1 LQVNRVYGFTEIF
14 RKTSNNY
21 GASSAGEHEPDW
33 EGCRCAA
40 ECALAT
46 TYGHNPNWV
55 VGTRWVTANEGTKL
69 HRISRIS
76 ITNFRTCQSVTLPLD
91 EFTPL
96 VGQNNVGKST
106 ILDAL
111 KWVVK
116 PGTVA
121 ASDFADPAKS
131 IVVVA
136 CISGISTTLLGRIPD
151 AKHRAAIEPF
161 CRNETLWVRAVAT
174 GTGKGSVVQE
184 VWDVDACSNLSEPDK
199 WRAYPT
205 GLPQAVSVLL
215 PEALHIAA
223 MDDLSE
229 DLGKAKAGTT
239 IKALLDEIMVPV
251 LAAHV
256 DIKNALDTIG
266 HILTTTG
273 NNRSGHLAAF
283 DAEASRALTSFF
295 PGLALDLD
303 LQMIDVKEFFKAG
316 DLHVTDTVT
325 GDRRRFDQ
333 MGTGAQRAIQMALIR
348 YLAETRAGNP
358 DQASRRLL
366 LIDEPELYMHPQGVR
381 RLRETLRSLS
391 LSGFQV
397 VFSTHSPMMLSREN
411 AADTVVV
418 TKTGDVGTTA
428 LKPLRHAV
436 QSALRDAEAQSRTLF
451 ELGNL
456 AEVYFSERVVLCEG
470 KTDRRLLPLAYERLM
485 GHSPELDRI
494 TFVSVGSCSDIPK
507 ALLVLDAMGIKS
519 CAVADLDFAFVE
531 ARKGGD
537 PLLEKDGEDIKQA
550 KLILKR
556 LQGNHSFPLG
566 GNGLPMKGNDGWQA
580 ADTWAIFAA
589 DGDGGAIANAAHSAL
604 KQRRIWIWPTGCIEE
619 VTRVKEKGEDAI
631 LAQETLLLGMTA
643 TDIERAMP
651 EFKPCF
657 DWIRAL

>member
-1 LQVNRVYGFTEIF
+1 M
-14 RKTSNNY
+14 
-21 GASSAGEHEPDW
+21 
-33 EGCRCAA
+33 
-40 ECALAT
+40 
-46 TYGHNPNWV
+46 
-55 VGTRWVTANEGTKL
+55 
-69 HRISRIS
+69 HRISHIA
-76 ITNFRTCQSVTLPLD
+76 IENFRTCQNVELSLD

-106 ILDAL
+106 ILDAI

-116 PGTVA
+116 PIVLTA
-121 ASDFADPAKS
+121 TDFADSQRP
-131 IVVVA
+131 IIVVA
-136 CISGISTTLLGRIPD
+136 CISGISAELLDRIPD
-151 AKHRAAIEPF
+151 QRHRAAIEPF

-174 GTGKGSVVQE
+174 GTGRNSVSQD
-184 VWDVDACSNLSEPDK
+184 VWDIDTCADLNRPDK

-229 DLGKAKAGTT
+229 DLGRAKAGTT

-251 LAAHV
+251 LAAHA
-256 DIKNALDTIG
+256 DIKSALDTIS
-266 HILTTTG
+266 HILTASG
-273 NNRSGHLAAF
+273 NNRSGHLATF
-283 DAEASRALTSFF
+283 DSKASQALTSFF

-316 DLHVTDTVT
+316 DLHVTDQVT

-348 YLAETRAGNP
+348 YLADTRAKNP
-358 DQASRRLL
+358 DPTARRLL
-366 LIDEPELYMHPQGVR
+366 LIDEPELYLHPQGVR

-391 LSGFQV
+391 TSGFQV
-397 VFSTHSPMMLSREN
+397 VFSTHSPLMLSREN

-418 TKTGDVGTTA
+418 TKTASAGTSA
-428 LKPLRHAV
+428 LKPLRQAV
-436 QSALRDAEAQSRTLF
+436 QSALTDAEAQSRTLF

-456 AEVYFSERVVLCEG
+456 TEVYFSERVVLCEG

-485 GHSPELDRI
+485 GCHPELDRI

-507 ALLVLDAMGIKS
+507 ALLVLNAMGIKS

-531 ARKGGD
+531 ARKGSAS
-537 PLLEKDGEDIKQA
+537 LLEKDGEDMKETKTVLQ
-550 KLILKR
+550 R
-556 LQGNHSFPLG
+556 LQQGHTFPLG

-580 ADTWAIFAA
+580 ADTWALFAQDS
-589 DGDGGAIANAAHSAL
+589 DGRRLANIVHEAL
-604 KQRRIWIWPTGCIEE
+604 KSKRIWVWPAGCIEQ
-619 VTRVKEKGEDAI
+619 VTRIQEKGEDAI
-631 LAQETLLLGMTA
+631 LKQEEMLRDMSA
-643 TDIERAMP
+643 ADVAREMP

-657 DWIRAL
+657 DWLRSV